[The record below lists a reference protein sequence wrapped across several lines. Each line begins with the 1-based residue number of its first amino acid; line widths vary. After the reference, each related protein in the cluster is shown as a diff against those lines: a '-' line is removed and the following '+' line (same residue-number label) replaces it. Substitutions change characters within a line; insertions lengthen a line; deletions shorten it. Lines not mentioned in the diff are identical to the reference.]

1 MTTFQRSGAGDSGN
15 SSFPCQGC
23 ILDARSAQESVGGFF
38 FGCHLCGGLG
48 EDVFK
53 GVFFS
58 KARHGRNRPIR
69 GQRQDPAAA
78 QSWTIEATAR
88 FWAGPESMAS
98 LRMRALSPPR
108 LDVSNAQ
115 WGGILTGFSK
125 YGRRATNEC
134 LQVRLASMWARRAA
148 AFSKSSGAL
157 AIASSRV
164 MGALTRE
171 AMPSK

>member
-53 GVFFS
+53 GVFFKGPS
-58 KARHGRNRPIR
+58 RKESTHSR
-69 GQRQDPAAA
+69 AAA
-78 QSWTIEATAR
+78 GSCCAQRWTIEATAR

-98 LRMRALSPPR
+98 LRMRALRPPR

-148 AFSKSSGAL
+148 AFSRSSGAL